1 MMQST
6 LWTAAWLTPLE
17 QGLNGYLKLDP
28 AWPDWLKPL
37 HRKTLAI
44 VLRPMKLRVL
54 CHMGP
59 TGIRLSSDE
68 SLVADAEIEAL
79 PSTFL
84 AYVYTKQQN
93 ALLNDGRLQLSGDL
107 QVIQAFED
115 LMNQVKP
122 DWEALLAEKLG
133 DVWAYRIGQGIKRS
147 CETIS
152 KNRKLT
158 GQQLSEY
165 LQDEL
170 KLLPAKALL
179 IDFYAQV
186 DEVREQSDR
195 LEAKLAYY
203 RQLISNKDK

>member
-1 MMQST
+1 MMQSAM
-6 LWTAAWLTPLE
+6 WTTVWLTPLE

-28 AWPDWLKPL
+28 AWSDWLKPL

-44 VLRPMKLRVL
+44 VIRPMKFRVL

-59 TGIRLSSDE
+59 TGIRLSMDD
-68 SLVADAEIEAL
+68 SLVADAQIEAL
-79 PSTFL
+79 PSTLL
-84 AYVYTKQQN
+84 AYAYTKQQSQ
-93 ALLNDGRLQLSGDL
+93 LLHDGRLQLSGDL

-115 LMNQVKP
+115 LMQRVKP

-133 DVWAYRIGQGIKRS
+133 DVWAYRVGQGIKRS
-147 CETIS
+147 CETLNKGS
-152 KNRKLT
+152 KLM

-179 IDFYAQV
+179 TDFYEQV

-203 RQLISNKDK
+203 RQLTSNKDK

>member
-1 MMQST
+1 MMQSVLT
-6 LWTAAWLTPLE
+6 TVWLTPLE

-28 AWPDWLKPL
+28 AWSDWLKPL

-59 TGIRLSSDE
+59 TGIRLSSDD
-68 SLVADAEIEAL
+68 SLVADAQIEAL

-84 AYVYTKQQN
+84 AYAYTKQQN
-93 ALLNDGRLQLSGDL
+93 SLLYDGRLQLSGDL

-115 LMNQVKP
+115 LMQRVKP
-122 DWEALLAEKLG
+122 DWEALLAESLG
-133 DVWAYRIGQGIKRS
+133 DVWAYRVGQGIKRS
-147 CETIS
+147 FETI
-152 KNRKLT
+152 KKGGKLI

-170 KLLPAKALL
+170 QLLPAKALL
-179 IDFYAQV
+179 TDFYEQV
-186 DEVREQSDR
+186 DEVREHSDR

-203 RQLISNKDK
+203 RQLTSKEGK

>member
-1 MMQST
+1 MMQSAFST
-6 LWTAAWLTPLE
+6 VWLTPLE

-28 AWPDWLKPL
+28 AWSDWLKPL

-54 CHMGP
+54 CHMGS
-59 TGIRLSSDE
+59 TGIRLSMDE
-68 SLVADAEIEAL
+68 SLVADAQIEAL

-93 ALLNDGRLQLSGDL
+93 TLLADGRLQVSGDL

-115 LMNQVKP
+115 LMQRVKP

-133 DVWAYRIGQGIKRS
+133 DVWAYRVGQGIKRS
-147 CETIS
+147 CETIN
-152 KNRKLT
+152 KGGKLI

-179 IDFYAQV
+179 TDFYEQV

-195 LEAKLAYY
+195 LEAKLAYFR
-203 RQLISNKDK
+203 RQYI